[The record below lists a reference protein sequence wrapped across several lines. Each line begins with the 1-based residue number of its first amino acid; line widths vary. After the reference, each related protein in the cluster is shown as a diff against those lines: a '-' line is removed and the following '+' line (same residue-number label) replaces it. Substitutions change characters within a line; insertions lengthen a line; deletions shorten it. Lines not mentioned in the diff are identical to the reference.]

1 MTQFLEKR
9 DILVVLIGGRVAEWL
24 SGQIEICYA
33 SMQAGAGWL
42 MNTLSGLSMTPQE
55 NCQCLPEKSCEGAAQ
70 QVSEYKHWHA

>member
-1 MTQFLEKR
+1 M
-9 DILVVLIGGRVAEWL
+9 VVLIGGRVAEWL